1 MISFHKFYQDTCI
14 QDLIYFHTWAAVQ
27 LMQDLILSLAGP
39 PRKYQKDLASS
50 INTMFCSSKEHRKKK
65 KKKKKNVKGRP
76 ETNSIYFLSLSLVF
90 L

>member
-65 KKKKKNVKGRP
+65 KKKKKKRRGDQKLIP
-76 ETNSIYFLSLSLVF
+76 YIFSLLV
-90 L
+90 